1 MAIDIIVTEDD
12 TRRWHSNYCVFCS
25 NEMLPNKGF
34 RVTMLVVTA
43 IPSSIVVVEDDDICS

>member
-1 MAIDIIVTEDD
+1 
-12 TRRWHSNYCVFCS
+12 
-25 NEMLPNKGF
+25 MLPNKGF